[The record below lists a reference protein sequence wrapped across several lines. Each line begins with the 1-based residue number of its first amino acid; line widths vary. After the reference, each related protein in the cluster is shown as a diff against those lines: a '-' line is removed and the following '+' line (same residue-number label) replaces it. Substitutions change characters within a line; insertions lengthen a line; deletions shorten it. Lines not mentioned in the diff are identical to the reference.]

1 MLVTGKLVKI
11 LDKQTGTSKAGKE
24 WVKQTFVIDTNEQYN
39 NIIAFELFGEE
50 KVSKFNEYNKVGS
63 VIEVE
68 FNISCREWVNPQGK
82 TSYFTGL
89 QAWKITKGA
98 LPSTGDFESI
108 EQVAEA
114 VGGNF
119 EKATQV
125 TNVDDDL
132 PF

>member
-68 FNISCREWVNPQGK
+68 FNVNCNEWQGK
-82 TSYFTGL
+82 YFTTL
-89 QAWKITKGA
+89 QAWRITKGT
-98 LPSTGDFESI
+98 LESKGDFESI

-114 VGGNF
+114 VGGDF
-119 EKATQV
+119 AKATEV
-125 TNVDDDL
+125 TNVDNDL

>member
-1 MLVTGKLVKI
+1 MIKTGKLIKV
-11 LDKQTGTSKAGKE
+11 LDKQTGTSKSGKE

-68 FNISCREWVNPQGK
+68 FNVNCNEWQGK
-82 TSYFTGL
+82 YFTTL

-125 TNVDDDL
+125 TNVDNDL